1 MKCSTFFISFVC
13 DHLFILFLHF
23 KFLSY
28 HYFNGFCFHFFLIKN
43 SRVIIV
49 SYCTLFF
56 ISNCNVLALITS
68 SSLPKHSFLLAL
80 RRRGRFASV
89 YFGLK
94 RGFKTPGVG
103 LLSYT
108 VDYRFFE
115 PSWEKK
121 TCSNFRR
128 LEKTRV
134 KLQLLTCERK
144 FNRFGSNSLTGNW
157 KQKNE
162 CRKWRRSLQKFWV
175 LVARERV
182 FGTVWDTKR
191 LFMTSSLTG
200 GGSLRVE
207 LIKLYRSMWRPRG
220 YGVEPFWFLTSC
232 LADIPIIPT
241 AGKSPPKISYRCV
254 TEINSSYYG
263 LSVKRTLTQGPYSVR
278 YRGSWL

>member
-1 MKCSTFFISFVC
+1 MIIYLYYFYISNFFHITTSTVFVFITFNV
-13 DHLFILFLHF
+13 HF
-23 KFLSY
+23 CLLKF
-28 HYFNGFCFHFFLIKN
+28 
-43 SRVIIV
+43 SRVIMA
-49 SYCTLFF
+49 SYCTLSF

-144 FNRFGSNSLTGNW
+144 FNRFGSNSLTGN
-157 KQKNE
+157 
-162 CRKWRRSLQKFWV
+162 
-175 LVARERV
+175 
-182 FGTVWDTKR
+182 
-191 LFMTSSLTG
+191 
-200 GGSLRVE
+200 
-207 LIKLYRSMWRPRG
+207 
-220 YGVEPFWFLTSC
+220 
-232 LADIPIIPT
+232 
-241 AGKSPPKISYRCV
+241 
-254 TEINSSYYG
+254 
-263 LSVKRTLTQGPYSVR
+263 
-278 YRGSWL
+278 